1 MGRGTRGT
9 AVIVKH
15 VHSFKDR
22 HKRQRHY
29 LRIPGEKPVALPG
42 ERGDAEFMAAY
53 NAAVAAHA
61 ARKDEKP
68 SLSKAKPKSMRD
80 LAERYFESTK
90 FKGKADRTRHVER
103 LVIERFL
110 VKHGEKSALSI
121 ETRHLDAIFS
131 GMASTPAAAMDL
143 RKKLKA
149 LFTLSIKLGWRRD
162 DPTAATDSFK
172 LGTWHSWEDEE
183 VEAFEKKWAIG
194 TRQRFAF
201 DLLIYTGQRSSDVR
215 RMKWTDSR
223 GEKIRVKQAKT
234 GAELMIHRH
243 PDLDPSLKAFRKDVG
258 TMVVTEFGKP
268 FTEKG
273 FGNWMAD
280 AIHDA
285 GLPDRCVTHGIRKAA
300 ARRLAEAGCT
310 AHEIASITGH
320 KSLKE
325 VQRYTEAVARTSLAE
340 SAIGKVASKGGTS
353 GSQT

>member
-1 MGRGTRGT
+1 VT
-9 AVIVKH
+9 IKH
-15 VHSFKDR
+15 VHRFKDR
-22 HKRQRHY
+22 HGKVRHY
-29 LRIPGEKPVALPG
+29 LRLPGAKAVALPG
-42 ERGDAEFMAAY
+42 MPGEPAFMAAY
-53 NAAVAAHA
+53 QRAIDAYVQPGTG
-61 ARKDEKP
+61 K
-68 SLSKAKPKSMRD
+68 SKATPRSMRD
-80 LAERYFESTK
+80 LAERYFETGR
-90 FKGKADRTRHVER
+90 FKGKADRTRHVEK

-110 VKHGEKSALSI
+110 AKHADKSAERI

-131 GMASTPAAAMDL
+131 AMADRPAAAMDL

-149 LFTLSIKLGWRRD
+149 LFTLAIKLGWRRD
-162 DPTAATDSFK
+162 DPTAATDSYK
-172 LGTWHSWEDEE
+172 LGTWHTWEDDE
-183 VEAFEKKWAIG
+183 VEAFEKRWPVG

-201 DLLIYTGQRSSDVR
+201 DLLIFTGQRSSDVR
-215 RMKWTDSR
+215 RMRWTDAR
-223 GEKIRVKQAKT
+223 GSKIRVKQAKT

-243 PDLDPSLKAFRKDVG
+243 PDLEPSLEAFRRDVG
-258 TMVVTEFGKP
+258 TMVLTEFGRP

-280 AIHDA
+280 AIDEA

-325 VQRYTEAVARTSLAE
+325 VQRYTEAVARTTLAE
-340 SAIGKVASKGGTS
+340 SAIGKVAASKGGTS